1 MCAGRIQ
8 QVDSKH
14 VQRKMF
20 VVQYNRRRRPVC
32 RPKRRGIEVVEDDFK
47 TILGIR
53 NLKLKEWMERGE

>member
-1 MCAGRIQ
+1 
-8 QVDSKH
+8 
-14 VQRKMF
+14 MF